1 MEVEA
6 RGPCMSDEL
15 YAGLERQL
23 VALAGRKNAG
33 WKVGLTSG
41 QARDSMGAGFRP
53 FGYILSERV
62 FSSGAEL
69 PFSEPGVLGLENEL
83 CFRFDRDVPGD
94 ADRDEVIAAF
104 ASVAPAFEINE
115 QRLGSDPTPEQR
127 LEDNLSQWGIV
138 IGEGRELDWRAFP
151 FESLVVDLMFDGEK
165 IETVAAK
172 NHIDDHIDSLV
183 ALVRTLARFDRSIKG
198 GDLVI
203 TGSYT
208 RQRIA
213 QVGCWCGDFGSA
225 IGEVEV
231 VFS

>member
-6 RGPCMSDEL
+6 RGLYMSDER

-23 VALAGRKNAG
+23 ASLNGRKNAG

-69 PFSEPGVLGLENEL
+69 PFSEPGIFGLENEL
-83 CFRFDRDVPGD
+83 CFRFQRDVNAD

-115 QRLGSDPTPEQR
+115 QRLGSGPTPQQR

-138 IGEGRELDWRAFP
+138 VGESRELDWSAFP
-151 FESLVVDLMFDGEK
+151 FESLVVDLMCDGEK

-198 GDLVI
+198 GDRVI

-208 RQRIA
+208 RQRITRI
-213 QVGCWCGDFGSA
+213 GRWCGDFGPA